1 MNLADF
7 AIKQR
12 TFILFFTA
20 LSVIAGL
27 FSYFD
32 LGKLEDPSFTIKT
45 AVVVTLYPGA
55 SAEEVEQQVTDTVET
70 KLQEMA
76 TLNRLRSLSRP
87 GMSMVFVDLKESL
100 QSEQLPQEWDLLR
113 RKVSDMKLL
122 LPSTAQISVVQDEF
136 SEVYG
141 MLFSIHSEDA
151 SPVELRRYA
160 EELQRRIKTV
170 DGIKKVELHGVQ
182 PRVVHIDI
190 PDERL
195 AQYGL
200 SMAQVWSQLNT
211 QNTTFEAGKFAAGG
225 ERIRVQQSSEFS
237 SLEDIKNL
245 MLKGGVSELGTGL
258 IRLGDIA
265 EVTMGYQE
273 PMMTENRYNGS
284 PAVTLAMSPVTGV
297 NVVSLG
303 DDINRIVNEFQA
315 TLPLGVDIATV
326 ANQPEEV
333 QKSIDN
339 FVNNLVE
346 SVAIVFIVLAVFMGL
361 KSATI
366 VGSSLILTI
375 LLTLV
380 YMNLTSIDLHR
391 VSLGTFILA
400 LGMLVDNAIV
410 ITDMMIVKINN
421 GVNRT
426 KAAIDSVKETGTPLF
441 GATIIAIMGASPV
454 IFSKTDAA
462 EFSSSVFLIIASSLL
477 LSWFVAMT
485 FTALM
490 CWIFIKPT
498 KQKENT
504 KVSLYRK
511 SVNWTVDNPL
521 KALSALVPLILV
533 TALAIPSIAVNFIPQ
548 ADRPILFLDYW
559 LPNGAKVEQTSED
572 MKRIEAWL
580 LEQPEV
586 TSISTYVGAGAP
598 RFSVTIE
605 PEPFDPAYGQIL
617 INATDFP
624 SLSPLIARGDKWLTE
639 EFPNA
644 DPRFR
649 SLKLATSDKFSVEAR
664 FSGPDVDVLHNLSE
678 QAKAILAAHPDT
690 KYVRDD
696 WRQKSKV
703 LEPIINQDKIRLA
716 GINRADIAF
725 AMKRASE
732 GMPLGRMNLN
742 DELVTIQLRGTESSI
757 ESLETLP
764 VRSLLGLH
772 SVPLGQVI
780 DGFELTSEETMIWR
794 RDRVKTITAQAGVG
808 RYTTPAAVRNSIKD
822 QIEAIHLP
830 YGYSLEWG
838 GEYYD
843 EHKAVS
849 DILKQLPKAILLM
862 VIILVAMFNGF
873 KQPVIIFT
881 TLPLAATGATFS
893 LLLLDKPFGF
903 MALIGAVTLTGMI
916 IKNGIVLMDQIE
928 LERTNGRS
936 LPDAIKEATVN
947 RTMAIS
953 MGALTTALGM
963 IPLLTDLLFDQMAAT
978 IIGGLAAATVLS
990 LFVMPALYK
999 LFYRSEE
1006 RVTTVSEAIQ
1016 DAIVVLDA
1024 TSNGTVSGTTNDN
1037 QPNISK

>member
-1 MNLADF
+1 MMNLADF

-27 FSYFD
+27 FSYFE

-100 QSEQLPQEWDLLR
+100 NSKALPQEWDLLR

-141 MLFSIHSEDA
+141 MLFSIHSNDA
-151 SPVELRRYA
+151 SPAELRRYA

-170 DGIKKVELHGVQ
+170 DGIKKIELHGVQ

-200 SMAQVWSQLNT
+200 SITQVWSQLNT
-211 QNTTFEAGKFAAGG
+211 QNMTFDAGKFSVGT

-237 SLEDIKNL
+237 SLDDIKNL
-245 MLKGGVSELGTGL
+245 MIKAGVSELGTSL

-265 EVTMGYQE
+265 DITMGYQE
-273 PMMTENRYNGS
+273 PMMTENRYNGV
-284 PAVTLAMSPVTGV
+284 PAVTLAMSPVSGV

-303 DDINRIVNEFQA
+303 DEINQIVNDFQT

-339 FVNNLVE
+339 FVSNLLE
-346 SVAIVFIVLAVFMGL
+346 SVAIVFIVLSVFMGL

-366 VGSSLILTI
+366 VGSSLLLTI
-375 LLTLV
+375 LLTLI
-380 YMNLTSIDLHR
+380 YMNMTSIDLHR

-410 ITDMMIVKINN
+410 ITDMMIVKINK
-421 GVNRT
+421 GIDRT
-426 KAAIDSVKETGTPLF
+426 KAAIDSVKETATPLF
-441 GATIIAIMGASPV
+441 GATVIAIMGASPV

-462 EFSSSVFLIIASSLL
+462 EFASSVFLIIASSLL
-477 LSWFVAMT
+477 LSWLVAMT

-490 CWIFIKPT
+490 CWFFIKPT
-498 KQKENT
+498 KQADNT

-533 TALAIPSIAVNFIPQ
+533 TALAIPNIAVNFIPQ

-572 MKRIEAWL
+572 MKRIEQWL

-586 TSISTYVGAGAP
+586 ESISTYVGAGAP

-624 SLSPLIARGDKWLTE
+624 SLSPLIARGDKWLME

-649 SLKLATSDKFSVEAR
+649 SLKLATADKFSVEAR
-664 FSGPDVDVLHNLSE
+664 FSGPNAEVLHGLSE
-678 QAKAILAAHPDT
+678 QAKAIFAEHPDT

-703 LEPIINQDKIRLA
+703 FEPVINQEKMRTA

-742 DELVTIQLRGTESSI
+742 DELVTIQLRGTKSSI
-757 ESLETLP
+757 QSLETLP
-764 VRSLLGLH
+764 VRSLLGIH
-772 SVPLGQVI
+772 SVPLGQVV
-780 DGFELTSEETMIWR
+780 DGFELSSEETMIWR

-830 YGYSLEWG
+830 DGYSLEWG

-862 VIILVAMFNGF
+862 IIILVAMFNGF

-928 LERTNGRS
+928 LERKNGRS
-936 LPDAIKEATVN
+936 LSDAIKEATVN

-963 IPLLTDLLFDQMAAT
+963 IPLLSDLLFDQMAAT

-999 LFYRSEE
+999 LFYRTEE
-1006 RVTTVSEAIQ
+1006 KKSVAEAIK
-1016 DAIVVLDA
+1016 DAVIVLDA
-1024 TSNGTVSGTTNDN
+1024 TPQHSNSGNTTSFNKE
-1037 QPNISK
+1037 Q

>member
-70 KLQEMA
+70 KLQEMGS
-76 TLNRLRSLSRP
+76 LNRLRSLSRP

-100 QSEQLPQEWDLLR
+100 NSKALPQEWDLLR

-141 MLFSIHSEDA
+141 MLFSIHSKDA
-151 SPVELRRYA
+151 SPAELRRYA

-170 DGIKKVELHGVQ
+170 DGIKKIELHGVQ

-200 SMAQVWSQLNT
+200 SITQVWSQLNT
-211 QNTTFEAGKFAAGG
+211 QNMAFDAGKFSAGT
-225 ERIRVQQSSEFS
+225 ERIRVQQSSEFG
-237 SLEDIKNL
+237 SLDDIKNL
-245 MLKGGVSELGTGL
+245 MIKGGVSELGTSL

-265 EVTMGYQE
+265 NVTMGYQE
-273 PMMTENRYNGS
+273 PMMTENRYNGV
-284 PAVTLAMSPVTGV
+284 PAVTLAMSPVAGV

-303 DDINRIVNEFQA
+303 DEINQIVSDFQA
-315 TLPLGVDIATV
+315 TLPLGVDVATV

-339 FVNNLVE
+339 FVSNLLE
-346 SVAIVFIVLAVFMGL
+346 SVAIVFIVLSIFMGL

-366 VGSSLILTI
+366 VGSSLLLTI
-375 LLTLV
+375 LLTLI
-380 YMNLTSIDLHR
+380 YMNITSIDLHR

-410 ITDMMIVKINN
+410 ITDMMIVKINK
-421 GVNRT
+421 GIDRT
-426 KAAIDSVKETGTPLF
+426 KAAIDSVKETATPLF
-441 GATIIAIMGASPV
+441 GATVIAIMGASPV

-462 EFSSSVFLIIASSLL
+462 EFASSVFLIIASSLL

-490 CWIFIKPT
+490 CWFFIKPT
-498 KQKENT
+498 KQADNT

-521 KALSALVPLILV
+521 KALTGLIPLILV
-533 TALAIPSIAVNFIPQ
+533 TALAIPNIAVNFIPQ

-572 MKRIEAWL
+572 MKRIEQWL

-586 TSISTYVGAGAP
+586 ESISTYVGAGAP

-605 PEPFDPAYGQIL
+605 PEPFDSAYGQIL

-624 SLSPLIARGDKWLTE
+624 SLSPLIARGDKWLME

-644 DPRFR
+644 DSRFR

-664 FSGPDVDVLHNLSE
+664 FSGPDIEVLHGLSE
-678 QAKAILAAHPDT
+678 QAKAIFARHPDT

-703 LEPIINQDKIRLA
+703 LEPVINQDKMRLA

-757 ESLETLP
+757 QSLETLP
-764 VRSLLGLH
+764 VRSLLGIH

-794 RDRVKTITAQAGVG
+794 RDRVKTMTAQAGVG
-808 RYTTPAAVRNSIKD
+808 RYTTPAAVRDSVKE
-822 QIEAIHLP
+822 QIESIHLP
-830 YGYSLEWG
+830 HGYRLEWG

-849 DILKQLPKAILLM
+849 DILKQLPKAMLLM

-928 LERTNGRS
+928 LERKDGRS
-936 LPDAIKEATVN
+936 LSDAIKEATVN

-963 IPLLTDLLFDQMAAT
+963 IPLLSDLLFDQMAAT

-999 LFYRSEE
+999 LFYRTEE
-1006 RVTTVSEAIQ
+1006 KKTVAEAIK
-1016 DAIVVLDA
+1016 DAVVVLDA
-1024 TSNGTVSGTTNDN
+1024 TPQSTNSGTPTSFNKE
-1037 QPNISK
+1037 Q

>member
-12 TFILFFTA
+12 TFVLFFTA

-27 FSYFD
+27 YSYFD
-32 LGKLEDPSFTIKT
+32 LGKLEDPSFTVKT

-100 QSEQLPQEWDLLR
+100 NSEALPQEWDLLR

-141 MLFSIHSEDA
+141 MLFSIYSQDA
-151 SPVELRRYA
+151 TPNELRQYA

-182 PRVVHIDI
+182 PRVVYIDI

-200 SMAQVWSQLNT
+200 SISQVWNQLNT
-211 QNTTFEAGKFAAGG
+211 QNTTFDAGRFATSN
-225 ERIRVQQSSEFS
+225 ERIRIEQSSEFS
-237 SLEDIKNL
+237 SIDDIKNL
-245 MLKGGVSELGTGL
+245 MLKGGISELGTGL

-265 EVTMGYQE
+265 DITMGYQE
-273 PMMTENRYNGS
+273 PAMTENRYNGV
-284 PAVTLAMSPVTGV
+284 PAVTLAMSPVSGV

-303 DDINRIVNEFQA
+303 DDINRIVSDFQNS
-315 TLPLGVDIATV
+315 LPLGVEIATV
-326 ANQPEEV
+326 ANQPHEV

-339 FVNNLVE
+339 FVNNLLE
-346 SVAIVFIVLAVFMGL
+346 SVAIVFIVLSIFMGI

-366 VGSSLILTI
+366 VGSSLLLTI
-375 LLTLV
+375 LLTLI
-380 YMNLTSIDLHR
+380 YMNLAGIDLHR

-410 ITDMMIVKINN
+410 ITDMMIVKINR
-421 GVNRT
+421 GIDRT
-426 KAAIDSVKETGTPLF
+426 KAAIDSVKETATPLL
-441 GATIIAIMGASPV
+441 GATVIAIMGASPV

-462 EFSSSVFLIIASSLL
+462 EFAGSVFLIIASSLL

-490 CWIFIKPT
+490 CWMFIKPSR
-498 KQKENT
+498 QKEQI
-504 KVSLYRK
+504 KESLYRK
-511 SVNWTVDNPL
+511 SVNWTVDNPF
-521 KALSALVPLILV
+521 KALSALLPLIAV
-533 TALAIPSIAVNFIPQ
+533 TALAIPQIAINFIPQ

-559 LPNGAKVEQTSED
+559 LPNGAKVEQTSDD
-572 MKRIEAWL
+572 MKKIESWL

-586 TSISTYVGAGAP
+586 VDLSTYVGAGAP

-617 INATDFP
+617 INATDYE
-624 SLSPLIARGDKWLTE
+624 SLSSLIARGDKWLAQT
-639 EFPNA
+639 FPEA

-649 SLKLATSDKFSVEAR
+649 GLKLATSDKFSVEAR
-664 FSGPDVDVLHNLSE
+664 FSGPDIAVLHELSN
-678 QAKAILAAHPDT
+678 QAKMILEAHPDT

-696 WRQKSKV
+696 WRQQSKV
-703 LEPIINQDKIRLA
+703 LQPIINQEKSRQA

-725 AMKRASE
+725 ALKRASE
-732 GMPLGRMNLN
+732 GMPIGRMNLS
-742 DELVTIQLRGTESSI
+742 DELVTIQVRGVERSL

-764 VRSLLGLH
+764 VNSLLGLH

-780 DGFELTSEETMIWR
+780 DGFEMTSEETMIWR

-808 RYTTPAAVRNSIKD
+808 RYTTPAAVRNDVKE
-822 QIEAIHLP
+822 QIEAIELP
-830 YGYSLEWG
+830 AGYQLEWG

-849 DILKQLPKAILLM
+849 DILKQLPKAMLLM

-873 KQPVIIFT
+873 KQPVIILT

-928 LERTNGRS
+928 LERSNGRS
-936 LPDAIKEATVN
+936 LSDSIKEATVN

-999 LFYRSEE
+999 IFYRTQETRSFSQENAPL
-1006 RVTTVSEAIQ
+1006 SQAKQ
-1016 DAIVVLDA
+1016 
-1024 TSNGTVSGTTNDN
+1024 
-1037 QPNISK
+1037 

>member
-27 FSYFD
+27 FSYFE

-100 QSEQLPQEWDLLR
+100 NSKALPQEWDLLR

-141 MLFSIHSEDA
+141 MLFSIHSKDA
-151 SPVELRRYA
+151 SPAELRRYA

-170 DGIKKVELHGVQ
+170 DGIKKIELHGVQ

-200 SMAQVWSQLNT
+200 SITQVWSQLNT
-211 QNTTFEAGKFAAGG
+211 QNMTFDAGKFSLGT
-225 ERIRVQQSSEFS
+225 ERIRVQQSSEFA
-237 SLEDIKNL
+237 SLDDIKNL
-245 MLKGGVSELGTGL
+245 MIKGGVSELGTSL

-265 EVTMGYQE
+265 DITMGYQE
-273 PMMTENRYNGS
+273 PMMTENRYNGV

-303 DDINRIVNEFQA
+303 DEINQIVNDFQT

-339 FVNNLVE
+339 FVSNLLE
-346 SVAIVFIVLAVFMGL
+346 SVAIVFIVLSVFMGL

-366 VGSSLILTI
+366 VGSSLLLTI
-375 LLTLV
+375 LLTLI
-380 YMNLTSIDLHR
+380 YMNMTSIDLHR

-410 ITDMMIVKINN
+410 ITDMMIVKINK
-421 GVNRT
+421 GIDRT
-426 KAAIDSVKETGTPLF
+426 KAAIDSVKETATPLF
-441 GATIIAIMGASPV
+441 GATVIAIMGASPV

-462 EFSSSVFLIIASSLL
+462 EFASSVFLIIASSLL
-477 LSWFVAMT
+477 LSWLVAMT

-490 CWIFIKPT
+490 CWFFIKPT
-498 KQKENT
+498 KQADNT

-533 TALAIPSIAVNFIPQ
+533 TALAIPNIAVNFIPQ

-572 MKRIEAWL
+572 MKRIEQWL

-586 TSISTYVGAGAP
+586 ESISTYVGAGAP

-624 SLSPLIARGDKWLTE
+624 SLSPLIARGDKWLME

-649 SLKLATSDKFSVEAR
+649 SLKLATADKFSVEAR
-664 FSGPDVDVLHNLSE
+664 FSGPDAEILHGLSE
-678 QAKAILAAHPDT
+678 QAKAIFAEHPDT

-703 LEPIINQDKIRLA
+703 FEPVINQEKMRTA

-757 ESLETLP
+757 QSLETLP
-764 VRSLLGLH
+764 VRSLLGIH
-772 SVPLGQVI
+772 SVPLGQVV
-780 DGFELTSEETMIWR
+780 DGFELSSEETMIWR
-794 RDRVKTITAQAGVG
+794 RDRVKTITAQTGVG

-830 YGYSLEWG
+830 DGYSLEWG

-862 VIILVAMFNGF
+862 IIILVAMFNGF

-903 MALIGAVTLTGMI
+903 MALIGGVTLTGMI

-928 LERTNGRS
+928 LERKNGRS
-936 LPDAIKEATVN
+936 LSDAIKEATVN

-963 IPLLTDLLFDQMAAT
+963 IPLLSDLLFDQMAAT

-999 LFYRSEE
+999 LFYRTEE
-1006 RVTTVSEAIQ
+1006 KKSVAEAIK
-1016 DAIVVLDA
+1016 DAVIVLDA
-1024 TSNGTVSGTTNDN
+1024 TPQPSNSGNTTSFNKE
-1037 QPNISK
+1037 Q

>member
-12 TFILFFTA
+12 TFVLFFTA

-27 FSYFD
+27 YSYFD
-32 LGKLEDPSFTIKT
+32 LGKLEDPSFTVKT

-76 TLNRLRSLSRP
+76 TLNRLRSLSLP

-100 QSEQLPQEWDLLR
+100 NSEALPQEWDLLR

-141 MLFSIHSEDA
+141 MLFSIYSQDA
-151 SPVELRRYA
+151 TPNELRQYA

-182 PRVVHIDI
+182 PRVVYIDI

-200 SMAQVWSQLNT
+200 SISQVWNQLNT
-211 QNTTFEAGKFAAGG
+211 QNTTFDAGRFATSN
-225 ERIRVQQSSEFS
+225 ERIRIEQSSEFGS
-237 SLEDIKNL
+237 IDDIKNL
-245 MLKGGVSELGTGL
+245 MLKGGISELGTGL

-265 EVTMGYQE
+265 DITMGYQE
-273 PMMTENRYNGS
+273 PAMTENRYNGV
-284 PAVTLAMSPVTGV
+284 PAVTLAMSPVSGV

-303 DDINRIVNEFQA
+303 DDISRIVSDFQSS
-315 TLPLGVDIATV
+315 LPLGVEIATV
-326 ANQPEEV
+326 ANQPDEV

-339 FVNNLVE
+339 FVNNLLE
-346 SVAIVFIVLAVFMGL
+346 SVAIVFIVLSVFMGI

-366 VGSSLILTI
+366 VGSSLLLTI
-375 LLTLV
+375 LLTLI
-380 YMNLTSIDLHR
+380 YMNLAGIDLHR

-410 ITDMMIVKINN
+410 ITDMMIVKINR
-421 GVNRT
+421 GIDRT
-426 KAAIDSVKETGTPLF
+426 KAAIDSVKETATPLL
-441 GATIIAIMGASPV
+441 GATVIAIMGASPV

-462 EFSSSVFLIIASSLL
+462 EFAGSVFLIIASSLL

-490 CWIFIKPT
+490 CWMFIKPSR
-498 KQKENT
+498 QKEQT
-504 KVSLYRK
+504 KESLYRK
-511 SVNWTVDNPL
+511 SVNWTVDNPI
-521 KALSALVPLILV
+521 KALSALLPLIAV
-533 TALAIPSIAVNFIPQ
+533 TALAIPQIAINFIPQ

-559 LPNGAKVEQTSED
+559 LPNGAKVEQTSGD
-572 MKRIEAWL
+572 MKKIESWL

-586 TSISTYVGAGAP
+586 VDLSTYVGAGAP

-617 INATDFP
+617 INATDYE
-624 SLSPLIARGDKWLTE
+624 SLSSLIARGDKWLAQT
-639 EFPNA
+639 FPQA

-649 SLKLATSDKFSVEAR
+649 GLKLATSDKFSVEAR
-664 FSGPDVDVLHNLSE
+664 FSGPDIAVLHELSN
-678 QAKAILAAHPDT
+678 QAKAILEAHPDT

-696 WRQKSKV
+696 WRQQSKV
-703 LEPIINQDKIRLA
+703 LEPIINQEKSRQA

-725 AMKRASE
+725 ALKRASE
-732 GMPLGRMNLN
+732 GMPIGRMNLN
-742 DELVTIQLRGTESSI
+742 DELVTIQVRGVDRSL

-764 VRSLLGLH
+764 VNSLLGLH

-780 DGFELTSEETMIWR
+780 DGFEMTSEETMIWR

-808 RYTTPAAVRNSIKD
+808 RYTTPAAVRNDVKA
-822 QIEAIHLP
+822 QIEAIDLP
-830 YGYSLEWG
+830 AGYQLEWG

-849 DILKQLPKAILLM
+849 DILKQLPKAMLLM

-873 KQPVIIFT
+873 KQPVIILT

-928 LERTNGRS
+928 LERSNGLS
-936 LPDAIKEATVN
+936 LSDSIKEATVN

-999 LFYRSEE
+999 IFYRTQETRSFSQENASL
-1006 RVTTVSEAIQ
+1006 SEAKQ
-1016 DAIVVLDA
+1016 
-1024 TSNGTVSGTTNDN
+1024 
-1037 QPNISK
+1037 